1 MIATLNRLLDPMRR
15 RVRLMISRAVL
26 SAISDGEGIQLVQVK
41 LLDGEVRDGVERFQ
55 NYSFTSVPLPGAEG
69 IMACV
74 SGNRD
79 HGVIIAMDDRRE
91 RIKGLQPGE
100 AAMYTHKD
108 KEAHKHRIIFKN
120 DGSIEV
126 LAKNITVKATE
137 TTRIEGDSVVIH
149 AGSMFKFDV
158 NGQGQ
163 KWDGLGVETWQDDDV
178 AKPHHNHA
186 PPEIP

>member
-1 MIATLNRLLDPMRR
+1 MITALNKLIDPLRR

-26 SAISDGEGIQLVQVK
+26 SAISDGTGIQLVQVK
-41 LLDGEVRDGVERFQ
+41 LLEGEVRDGVERFQ
-55 NYSFTSVPLPGAEG
+55 NYGFTSVPLPGAEG

-79 HGVIIAMDDRRE
+79 HGVILAMDDRRY
-91 RIKGLQPGE
+91 RINGLQPGE

-108 KEAHKHRIIFKN
+108 KEPHKHRIIFKN

-137 TTRIEGDSVVIH
+137 TARIEGDIVKVHAVSKFQFDCNGHGQQWLPNKVNTWQIGAV
-149 AGSMFKFDV
+149 AGST
-158 NGQGQ
+158 N
-163 KWDGLGVETWQDDDV
+163 
-178 AKPHHNHA
+178 AIN

>member
-1 MIATLNRLLDPMRR
+1 MIATLNKLLDPIRR

-26 SAISDGEGIQLVQVK
+26 SAVSDGAGIQLVQVK

-55 NYSFTSVPLPGAEG
+55 NYAFSSVPLAGAEG

-79 HGVIIAMDDRRE
+79 HGVLLAADDRRY
-91 RIKGLQPGE
+91 RPKGLQPGE
-100 AAMYTHKD
+100 AIMYTNMD
-108 KEAHKHRIIFKN
+108 KQAHKHRIIFKN

-137 TTRIEGDSVVIH
+137 TARIEGANVVIH
-149 AGSMFKFDV
+149 ASSMFKFDV

-178 AKPHHNHA
+178 AKPHHAHS